1 MKTLTKAEEQVMQY
15 LWEMNGGFV
24 REVIECYPDPKP
36 AYNTVST
43 IVRIL
48 ESKDFLIHKAFGKSH
63 KYIPVISKE
72 DYRAYT
78 AEKVVKGYFDGS
90 AKNLVSYFIK
100 EKGMDTSD
108 LNEILK
114 IIEAAKSKKKS

>member
-1 MKTLTKAEEQVMQY
+1 MKTLTKAEEHVMQY
-15 LWEMNGGFV
+15 LWELNGGFV
-24 REVIECYPDPKP
+24 REIIECYPDPKP

-48 ESKDFLIHKAFGKSH
+48 ENKDFLVHKAFGKSH

-72 DYRAYT
+72 EYRAFT
-78 AEKVVKGYFDGS
+78 AEKVVEGYFGGS

-100 EKGMDTSD
+100 DKNMDTSD
-108 LNEILK
+108 LDDILK
-114 IIEAAKSKKKS
+114 MIEDAKTKKK

>member
-15 LWEMNGGFV
+15 LWELNGGFV
-24 REVIECYPDPKP
+24 REIIERYPDPKP

-48 ESKDFLIHKAFGKSH
+48 ENKEFVLHETFGKSH
-63 KYIPVISKE
+63 KYIPAISKE
-72 DYRAYT
+72 EYRAFT
-78 AEKVVKGYFDGS
+78 AEKVVEGYFGGS

-100 EKGMDTSD
+100 DKGMDTSD
-108 LNEILK
+108 LDEILK

>member
-1 MKTLTKAEEQVMQY
+1 MRELTKAEEQVMHI
-15 LWEMNGGFV
+15 LWDMEGGFV
-24 REVIECYPDPKP
+24 REIVSRYPDPKP

-48 ESKDFLIHKAFGKSH
+48 ETKGFLDHEAFGKSH
-63 KYIPVISKE
+63 KYIPVVSKE
-72 DYRAYT
+72 EYRAFT

-100 EKGMDTSD
+100 EKDFDSD
-108 LNEILK
+108 DLDEILK
-114 IIEAAKSKKKS
+114 IIEAAKTKNQS

>member
-24 REVIECYPDPKP
+24 REIIEQYPHPKP

-48 ESKDFLIHKAFGKSH
+48 ENKEFLTHEAFGKSH
-63 KYIPVISKE
+63 KYRPSVSKE
-72 DYRAYT
+72 EYRTYT
-78 AEKVVKGYFDGS
+78 AEKVVEGYFDGS

-100 EKGMDTSD
+100 DKNMNTSD
-108 LNEILK
+108 LDEILK
-114 IIEAAKSKKKS
+114 IIEDAKTNQQ

>member
-24 REVIECYPDPKP
+24 REIIEQYPHPKP

-48 ESKDFLIHKAFGKSH
+48 ENKEFLTHEAFGKSH
-63 KYIPVISKE
+63 KYLPSVSKE
-72 DYRAYT
+72 EYRTYT
-78 AEKVVKGYFDGS
+78 AEKVVEGYFDGS

-100 EKGMDTSD
+100 DKNMNTSD
-108 LNEILK
+108 LDEILK
-114 IIEAAKSKKKS
+114 IIEDAKTNQQ

>member
-24 REVIECYPDPKP
+24 REIIEHYPTPKP

-48 ESKDFLIHKAFGKSH
+48 ENKDFVAHEAFGKSH
-63 KYIPVISKE
+63 KYIPAISKE
-72 DYRAYT
+72 EYRAYT
-78 AEKVVKGYFDGS
+78 AEKVVKGYFGGS

-100 EKGMDTSD
+100 EQNMNTSD
-108 LNEILK
+108 LDELLK
-114 IIEAAKSKKKS
+114 IIEDAKTKKK